1 MQQLRVLATAY
12 KLCPTPTE
20 EQLAAVA
27 QRVRL
32 PAERLAQ
39 WFESRAVLQ
48 NWVLSKPDLGVEEL
62 SAMFYNQ
69 PTPTPSS

>member
-1 MQQLRVLATAY
+1 MKTPAEEASIAG
-12 KLCPTPTE
+12 CPERIGGGDP
-20 EQLAAVA
+20 APVV
-27 QRVRL
+27 RVRL